1 MFCIRCGA
9 KLSDTDRFC
18 YRCGAQTTLAMKN
31 AQQNVPQTEP
41 AQETVNEAD
50 SFMNQTF
57 TAPGI
62 QEPQPVAEEMDDITI
77 AAGSEGFFKKA
88 DNLSQET
95 ELGKDNDR
103 IIDKDV
109 SPEGDSQLPMDN
121 NLSDEYNSMMETVS
135 DVPQADDNDSNAS
148 YDSYVSDW
156 EIPYGTFQESEG
168 EPGADIQELEVEDLK
183 VHHDEV
189 VLQNSLSEELYDDAP
204 TIVVPPS
211 GDEWDDEK
219 TVIVSDIKRK
229 ITKTSPESGVDKT
242 SEPSTAGF
250 KQAGNADSDNS
261 QTDGQSDYNQ
271 NDVNQP
277 GYSQGGHGQPGND
290 QGGYKQQ
297 SYGQGGYKQQPYGQ
311 GSYNQQPY
319 GQGGYGQPG
328 YGQGS
333 YGQSGVN
340 QPNYGQGGYGQ
351 QPYGQG
357 GYGQPGYGQD
367 GYGQPGYGQSSYG
380 QSGANQPNYGQ
391 GGYGQPGY
399 GQSGYGQSGANQPNY
414 GQGGYGQPGYGQG
427 GYSQPGYG
435 QGGYN
440 QQNYD
445 RSNDIRTDDQSNPI
459 IVKAAAGIIAL
470 ICAIICIRELVID
483 LPMLGYTIS
492 WIVYAPIYGIAS
504 LLQLF
509 LSIIGAVLYGFM
521 AFVMTLA
528 VLKWQKKHTNS
539 FMLVISTIAG
549 VEVVLSIIVLI
560 LSMIR
565 GIQISVFS
573 MIAFMLW
580 GVVAAVIFYLASMF
594 GRAKPFEGMST
605 DDVKSSFGGA
615 YSEVFGLVK
624 GGEGSSQNANGT
636 YSSQAGY
643 QSGYQQSSNS
653 SASRATGQS
662 AGGYSQSRAD
672 IPQSQIFVP
681 LDANRSLLKYIFFNL
696 FTCGI
701 YNLIF
706 IHDLAR
712 DVNVACEGDGKE
724 TAGLLKLIVF
734 GFLTC
739 GIYTW
744 YWYYSLADRLQDNA
758 PRYGMQFKE
767 GGTAVLL
774 WFIVGIIACGLGPFI
789 AMNILITNANAIC
802 MAYNNANMNRA

>member
-31 AQQNVPQTEP
+31 AQQNVPQTDP
-41 AQETVNEAD
+41 AQEMMNGAD
-50 SFMNQTF
+50 PFMNQTF
-57 TAPGI
+57 TAPGM

-77 AAGSEGFFKKA
+77 AAGSEEFFKKA
-88 DNLSQET
+88 DNLSQDT
-95 ELGKDNDR
+95 ELGKDNDW

-109 SPEGDSQLPMDN
+109 SPECDSQLPMDN

-242 SEPSTAGF
+242 SEPSIAGF

-319 GQGGYGQPG
+319 GQGGYGQPR

-340 QPNYGQGGYGQ
+340 QPKYGQGGYGQ

-367 GYGQPGYGQSSYG
+367 GYGQHPYSQVGYGQPGYGQDGYG
-380 QSGANQPNYGQ
+380 QQPYGQ

-399 GQSGYGQSGANQPNY
+399 GQDGYGQQPY
-414 GQGGYGQPGYGQG
+414 GQGGYGQGGYGQQPYGQSGYGQPGYGQDSYG
-427 GYSQPGYG
+427 QQPYG

-440 QQNYD
+440 QQPYGQGGYGQTGYGQGSYNQQPYSQGGYGQQPYGQNSQNQRFNGKSD
-445 RSNDIRTDDQSNPI
+445 MQPTKNKSGSVV
-459 IVKAAAGIIAL
+459 VKVVAGIIAV
-470 ICAIICIRELVID
+470 ISMIICISDVAEAIPTLSYSSG
-483 LPMLGYTIS
+483 LLGYVPTLKFWMHIL
-492 WIVYAPIYGIAS
+492 A
-504 LLQLF
+504 LLSF
-509 LSIIGAVLYGFM
+509 IEAFIYGFM
-521 AFVMTLA
+521 AFSMTVA
-528 VLKWQKKHTNS
+528 VLKWEKQCANC
-539 FMLVISTIAG
+539 FMI
-549 VEVVLSIIVLI
+549 VLSTLAGAEIILGIIVLI
-560 LSMIR
+560 LCATQFWILLGS
-565 GIQISVFS
+565 GSLLPL
-573 MIAFMLW
+573 IATFLW
-580 GVVAAVIFYLASMF
+580 GVVACLIYYVGSSYCQ
-594 GRAKPFEGMST
+594 AKPLEGMSFAQ
-605 DDVKSSFGGA
+605 VRKS
-615 YSEVFGLVK
+615 
-624 GGEGSSQNANGT
+624 
-636 YSSQAGY
+636 
-643 QSGYQQSSNS
+643 
-653 SASRATGQS
+653 
-662 AGGYSQSRAD
+662 
-672 IPQSQIFVP
+672 IFP
-681 LDANRSLLKYIFFNL
+681 AFAEMF
-696 FTCGI
+696 
-701 YNLIF
+701 
-706 IHDLAR
+706 
-712 DVNVACEGDGKE
+712 
-724 TAGLLKLIVF
+724 GLLK
-734 GFLTC
+734 GKRKD
-739 GIYTW
+739 
-744 YWYYSLADRLQDNA
+744 SE
-758 PRYGMQFKE
+758 K
-767 GGTAVLL
+767 
-774 WFIVGIIACGLGPFI
+774 
-789 AMNILITNANAIC
+789 
-802 MAYNNANMNRA
+802 